1 MTDVEATNQQNDKDT
16 PDKKKKKEMMMR
28 KKKKKKYKTN
38 LSYLNTLNVPI
49 SNLVRKI
56 RVSVLTS

>member
-16 PDKKKKKEMMMR
+16 PDKKKKKEIMMR
-28 KKKKKKYKTN
+28 KKKKKYKTN

-56 RVSVLTS
+56 RVSVLIS